1 MATATSPDAPDML
14 TTALDYLGRG
24 LSVFPVCTPTSAGHC
39 IQHGECSNAGKRPLV
54 RWEAFQARCATAQ
67 ELAQWWRKWPSA
79 NIGMATGQ
87 LSGVV
92 VLDADGDEARKVA
105 LQRGLEETPIVWT
118 GKPGG
123 GHVWLA
129 WPGQAVKNFARKYAD
144 LPGIDF
150 RGDGGYVLL
159 PPSLHASGQRYR
171 WHEKA
176 GIATPLAPVPS
187 WLADRLLGRE
197 TATPEPWTAPNGHL
211 DLGAFLRGIP
221 EGSRD
226 DSLFRLAAKCR
237 GDNLPQAYAAWI
249 VQQAAR
255 NCQPPFDERDA
266 HEKVARAYAQY
277 APTPHVDLRTGVL
290 ENATAEAQAALPEQ
304 WLQPISVLLA
314 KPELP
319 VDWLVDGLF
328 SRGSSGW
335 VGAEPKVGKSFLVL
349 ELVYCLATGTPFLGQ
364 FAIPR
369 PVRVVYI
376 QEEDP
381 EQRVLR
387 RFNQLIRG
395 TAGRTAPADT
405 HLRYAIRAG
414 FKLDVPAWL
423 VRLRDDL
430 LAEPADICVL
440 DVFQRIHT
448 KSENDQQQMAEV
460 LEGLNALSREFS
472 GLAFLLVH
480 HNRKPQVGNEAR
492 ANQMLRGSGV
502 LAGWGECSLFLRKS
516 KAGKNR
522 AYVQPESKDAP
533 ELEEFLV
540 VLEDTPNGG
549 VRFVLAE
556 QLFDE
561 QLTEGLQK
569 FRDTALALCDA
580 GEDCTAG
587 EVAKLVGC
595 NQSTAHRALEK
606 LVELG
611 ALGTVAGIFHNRAAK
626 FYTRSGRI
634 TEEPDDE

>member
-1 MATATSPDAPDML
+1 MMPMLNTDTPDML
-14 TTALDYLGRG
+14 TTALAYLGRG
-24 LSVFPVCTPTSAGHC
+24 LSVFPVCTPTTAGHC

-79 NIGMATGQ
+79 NIGMATGAV
-87 LSGVV
+87 SGVV

-105 LQRGLEETPIVWT
+105 LQRGLEATPIVWT

-129 WPGQAVKNFARKYAD
+129 WPGQPVRNFARKFAD

-176 GIATPLAPVPS
+176 GLSTPLAPVPT
-187 WLADRLLGRE
+187 WLADRLLGRM
-197 TATPEPWTAPNGHL
+197 AAEPSPASEPTNGHL
-211 DLGAFLRGIP
+211 NLADFLDGIP
-221 EGSRD
+221 EGGRD
-226 DSLFRLAAKCR
+226 DQLFRLAAKCR
-237 GDNLPQAYAAWI
+237 GDNLPRAYAEWI
-249 VQQAAR
+249 VAQAAR
-255 NCQPPFDERDA
+255 NCQPPFDVSLA
-266 HEKVARAYAQY
+266 LEKVTRAYAQY
-277 APTPHVDLRTGVL
+277 APTVHVDLRAGLL
-290 ENATAEAQAALPEQ
+290 EAVTEAPPVE

-319 VDWLVDGLF
+319 VDWLVNGLF
-328 SRGSSGW
+328 SVGSSGW
-335 VGAEPKVGKSFLVL
+335 IGAEPKVGKSFLVL

-364 FAIPR
+364 FAIPTPR
-369 PVRVVYI
+369 RVIYI

-387 RFNQLIRG
+387 RFNQLLRG

-405 HLRYAIRAG
+405 NLRYAIRTG

-423 VRLRDDL
+423 IRLRADL
-430 LAEPADICVL
+430 LLAPADICVL

-460 LEGLNALSREFS
+460 LEGLNALSREFP

-480 HNRKPQVGNEAR
+480 HNRKPQAGNEAR

-533 ELEEFLV
+533 ELEEFMV

-556 QLFDE
+556 TLFDE
-561 QLTEGLQK
+561 QLTEDKQK
-569 FRDTALALCDA
+569 FLDAAHALIDA
-580 GEDCTAG
+580 GVDCTAG
-587 EVAKLVGC
+587 EVAKIVSC

-606 LVELG
+606 LIDLG
-611 ALGTVAGIFHNRAAK
+611 RLDAVAGVFNNRAAK
-626 FYTRSGRI
+626 FYTRASRR
-634 TEEPDDE
+634 DDVPGWSDDD